1 MAAVGGD
8 IVRPA
13 EWRRVCE
20 FAGGV
25 RPSPA
30 GLAVRGEAGA
40 GKSTLWRA
48 GVAAAAAA
56 GHRLLR
62 SEPSQ
67 SEADLS
73 FAGLTDLLAGVLPA
87 AVAELPDP
95 QREALEVAL
104 LVRPAGNAPPTPR
117 AVSLAVLTVLRAC
130 VSEGPVLVAIDD
142 VHWLDEASLDALAF
156 ALRRIS
162 GGPLS
167 LLVAARSEA
176 AADPL
181 TLGASPP
188 SRRWNDLLTV
198 LPAAEVLD
206 LAPLDMWQ
214 IQNLLP
220 PTVTAARARV
230 VARQSRG
237 NPFWALEIAGSL
249 DSSADPLPA
258 LARTLASRVCRSLSA
273 DTVEALTAVAAA
285 GRIGVAEI
293 LTVLDDLDDPAS
305 ALDAAVMAG
314 VVTESGGRVA
324 VAHPL
329 IGAAAV
335 QALPPGR
342 RAQLYRRLAGISS
355 GPERYAHFAALAAG
369 PGQDAGVAEALD
381 LAAEAA
387 YAHAG
392 NAAAAQFAAQAV
404 AFTPGAAGGP
414 LARRLIRA
422 GELSFL
428 AGDVERSLGHL
439 RRLDLGAL
447 PTEDL
452 ERALPLLADMTD
464 LAGDTAKATAIVTR
478 AVDAA
483 GPDRRRRALVLS
495 LASDIAYG
503 VRGGRRAAAAE
514 AIRNA
519 ETAGPTADATLH
531 RALINLVEA
540 KVIAAEGL
548 DSAILDRAEALEGHV
563 SIQRLYDT
571 ADLHRGLWS
580 RYVEHL
586 DTARAAIR
594 RCITRARDAGE
605 DYALATFLAYLA
617 DTEELAGDYAA
628 AAEAVRAADEA
639 AAWHDW
645 PPSPWLLEP
654 RCELLIAAGDL
665 DGAVRLVDEQLP
677 DSEGSPP
684 AFRFMAAG
692 VRGRAGMWRGDAAA
706 AVRHFER
713 AASCADESGWADPA
727 VRGRI
732 DPALADAYVA
742 VGRPEEASLIAARLR
757 EIGERL
763 RRPALIGDTARID
776 CLVVA
781 RAGDLDSAAELAQSA
796 VTAHGLSPLRLELAR
811 SLLTLGRIE
820 RRRKARKQSRDVLRR
835 ALELATGIGHRP
847 LVAEIER
854 ELPRVT
860 AARAGDELTATER
873 RVADLIAGGATNRDA
888 ADALF
893 VSVRTIETH
902 VASIYRKLGV
912 RTRAELAR
920 KLPGPAAR

>member
-1 MAAVGGD
+1 
-8 IVRPA
+8 
-13 EWRRVCE
+13 
-20 FAGGV
+20 
-25 RPSPA
+25 
-30 GLAVRGEAGA
+30 VRGEAGA

-48 GVAAAAAA
+48 GVAAAADA

-104 LVRPAGNAPPTPR
+104 LLRPAGNAPPTSR
-117 AVSLAVLTVLRAC
+117 AVGVAVLTVLRAC

-156 ALRRIS
+156 AVRRIS
-162 GGPLS
+162 DGPLS
-167 LLVAARSEA
+167 LLIAARSEA
-176 AADPL
+176 SADPL
-181 TLGASPP
+181 TLGTPPP
-188 SRRWNDLLTV
+188 SRRWNDLLRV

-214 IQNLLP
+214 IQNLL

-237 NPFWALEIAGSL
+237 NPFWALEIAASL

-258 LARTLASRVCRSLSA
+258 LARSLASRVCRSLSA
-273 DTVEALTAVAAA
+273 DTAEALTAVAAA

-293 LTVLDDLDDPAS
+293 VTVLDDLDDPAS

-314 VVTESGGRVA
+314 MVTESEGRVA

-342 RAQLYRRLAGISS
+342 RAQLYRRLAEVLS

-369 PGQDAGVAEALD
+369 PGPDAGVAEALD
-381 LAAEAA
+381 SAAEAA

-404 AFTPGAAGGP
+404 AYTPGADGGR

-422 GELSFL
+422 GELLFL
-428 AGDVERSLGHL
+428 AGDVERSLEHL

-447 PTEDL
+447 TTEDL

-464 LAGDTAKATAIVTR
+464 LAGDTAKATAIVTH
-478 AVDAA
+478 AVDTA
-483 GPDRRRRALVLS
+483 GPDPRRRALVLS

-519 ETAGPTADATLH
+519 EAAGPAADATLH

-580 RYVEHL
+580 RYVERL

-594 RCITRARDAGE
+594 RCITRARDADE

-617 DTEELAGDYAA
+617 DTEELAGDYTA

-665 DGAVRLVDEQLP
+665 DGAVRLVGEQLP
-677 DSEGSPP
+677 DSEGSRP
-684 AFRFMAAG
+684 ASRFMAAG
-692 VRGRAGMWRGDAAA
+692 VRGRASMWRGDAAA
-706 AVRHFER
+706 ALRHFER
-713 AASCADESGWADPA
+713 AAACADESDWADPA

-732 DPALADAYVA
+732 DPALGEAYVA

-763 RRPALIGDTARID
+763 RRPALIGDAARID
-776 CLVVA
+776 CLVAA

-820 RRRKARKQSRDVLRR
+820 RRRKARKQSRDALRR

-847 LVAEIER
+847 LLAEIER
-854 ELPRVT
+854 ELPRLA

-873 RVADLIAGGATNRDA
+873 RVADLIAAGATNREA